1 MGLLDRIFGRRKRVD
16 TSPQADGPV
25 FTVFDVETTGFSPRT
40 DRVVEIAL
48 VRTDAS
54 GQLMDSWGS
63 RFNPDR
69 PVGATHIHG
78 ISDRDVA
85 SAPRF
90 HDAASTIAS
99 AMQGTTLVAHNAA
112 FDVAFLRREF
122 DLAGWE
128 LPALQTYCT
137 LEASSY
143 YLPHLAR
150 RRLPDCCDAAGVPL
164 HRAHSALG
172 DATATAHLLHSY
184 LASEQSV
191 RQAPSWSPVHA
202 ALAPPTSQEWPTRP
216 SRARQQPEA
225 PASSSAPY
233 YRNPVKTSHIA
244 DALSDAQGHIQISG
258 DHTPASAAYT
268 ELLLEALQDG
278 ALSAAESSELE
289 QLTLAQRVTGDDV
302 RGVHRGLIA
311 SLAQLVVDT
320 GRVPRN
326 ERHELI
332 AVAAQLGIGEKDAVK
347 ALQKAEARRTAR
359 LDAATV
365 PLPAGWQHG
374 EPLRIA
380 DRVAFTGDDGRRTR
394 QETESAARGLRVT
407 GSVSGRTNLLVWD
420 GSMRGTKL
428 RAAEKAGV
436 CIVSPADYEVLLQHL
451 QPSQER
457 TRGKRSASATKDP
470 VETAPKNS
478 SLAPPAHP
486 ESPSNDGSASPETP
500 APASSTAPLSRD
512 VKPSDVRTWARQNGI
527 AVAERGRIS
536 ADLTARYRSAQ
547 ADQNVR

>member
-1 MGLLDRIFGRRKRVD
+1 MGLLDRIFGRRKHVD
-16 TSPQADGPV
+16 TSPQADSPV

-40 DRVVEIAL
+40 DRVIEIAL
-48 VRTDAS
+48 VRTDAF
-54 GQLMDSWGS
+54 GQLMDSWVS

-69 PVGATHIHG
+69 PVGATHTHG
-78 ISDRDVA
+78 ISDQDVA

-90 HDAASTIAS
+90 HDEASTIAT

-122 DLAGWE
+122 ELAGWE

-184 LASEQSV
+184 LVSEQSIQ
-191 RQAPSWSPVHA
+191 QAPSWSPVHA
-202 ALAPPTSQEWPTRP
+202 ALTPPTSPEWPTRP
-216 SRARQQPEA
+216 SRVRRQPEA
-225 PASSSAPY
+225 PAGSSATY
-233 YRNPVKTSHIA
+233 YRNSAKTSHIA
-244 DALSDAQGHIQISG
+244 DALSDTRGHIQIGG
-258 DHTPASAAYT
+258 DHPPATAAYI

-278 ALSAAESSELE
+278 ALSAGESSELE
-289 QLTLAQRVTGDDV
+289 QLTRAQGVTGDDV
-302 RGVHRGLIA
+302 HGVHRGLIA

-332 AVAAQLGIGEKDAVK
+332 SVAAQLGIGEKEAVK
-347 ALQKAEARRTAR
+347 ALEEAEESRTAR

-374 EPLRIA
+374 EPLRVA

-394 QETESAARGLRVT
+394 QETESATRGLRVT
-407 GSVSGRTNLLVWD
+407 GSVSRLTSLLVWD

-428 RAAEKAGV
+428 RAAEKAAV
-436 CIVSPADYEVLLQHL
+436 RIVSPAEYEALLQHV
-451 QPSQER
+451 QPSR
-457 TRGKRSASATKDP
+457 DGASGNRSASTTKEP
-470 VETAPKNS
+470 VKTAPGNS
-478 SLAPPAHP
+478 SHAPSARSEP
-486 ESPSNDGSASPETP
+486 PSNEGSASPENP
-500 APASSTAPLSRD
+500 APASSTAPPSRD
-512 VKPSDVRTWARQNGI
+512 LKPADIRAWARQNGI
-527 AVAERGRIS
+527 TVAERGRLS
-536 ADLTARYRSAQ
+536 AGLTARYRAAQ